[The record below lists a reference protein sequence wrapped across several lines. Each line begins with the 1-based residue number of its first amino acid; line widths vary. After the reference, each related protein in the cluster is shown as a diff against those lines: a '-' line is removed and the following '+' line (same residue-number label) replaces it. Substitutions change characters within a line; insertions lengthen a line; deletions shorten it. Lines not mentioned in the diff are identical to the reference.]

1 MSKEYCNICCDSYN
15 KSSREKICCGYCDYP
30 ACKTCC
36 ETYILSENIPKCMN
50 TTCAKEW
57 SRKFIREK
65 FTNVFINTRFK
76 NHLEE
81 LLFDQEKALLPAT
94 QPIIEE
100 KIRKDNIK
108 KEMAVLDNL
117 IQDLY
122 VQKRQLERNL
132 YINQIDTSSKKVSNY
147 VRACSSEGCRG
158 FLSSQWKCGICEKWT
173 CPECHELKGFDRDCE
188 HTCNP
193 ELVETAKLLAKD
205 TKSCPKCQAKIFK
218 IDGCDQIWCTQCHT
232 AFSWKTGAIQTSI
245 HNPHYYEWQRKN
257 GGAPRVAGDVE
268 CGQELNHTTFD
279 HFRNAIVRGKHI
291 RFLKYYDPNSI
302 DEYDWS
308 ARHHSLHSNTNTLSD
323 IIRRTIHNE
332 RVELPQF
339 RTDYLEKN
347 QELRVQYLCN
357 EIDEDTFKILVQR
370 NDKKHR
376 KNNEICQVIQVSVT
390 AVTDIVFRIIDN
402 LKNSTNG
409 DDKFNELMIEFNG
422 VREYCNE
429 IFKDISFAYGCVQY
443 GFNDQFILRTVEK
456 VKKAKKVKEE
466 EEEEE

>member
-30 ACKTCC
+30 SCKTCC

-132 YINQIDTSSKKVSNY
+132 YINQIDTSSKKVFNY
-147 VRACSSEGCRG
+147 VRACSSEDCRG

-205 TKSCPKCQAKIFK
+205 TKSCPKCQNLARVNFEFAIRKTPISKRLRQLFLFLSL
-218 IDGCDQIWCTQCHT
+218 DSLAQSL
-232 AFSWKTGAIQTSI
+232 SWQQS
-245 HNPHYYEWQRKN
+245 
-257 GGAPRVAGDVE
+257 
-268 CGQELNHTTFD
+268 
-279 HFRNAIVRGKHI
+279 
-291 RFLKYYDPNSI
+291 
-302 DEYDWS
+302 
-308 ARHHSLHSNTNTLSD
+308 
-323 IIRRTIHNE
+323 
-332 RVELPQF
+332 
-339 RTDYLEKN
+339 
-347 QELRVQYLCN
+347 YLCRIEVARTN
-357 EIDEDTFKILVQR
+357 HLETQVQMANSQPVMLLCNQIR
-370 NDKKHR
+370 ASTPATHST
-376 KNNEICQVIQVSVT
+376 QVQ
-390 AVTDIVFRIIDN
+390 
-402 LKNSTNG
+402 
-409 DDKFNELMIEFNG
+409 
-422 VREYCNE
+422 
-429 IFKDISFAYGCVQY
+429 
-443 GFNDQFILRTVEK
+443 
-456 VKKAKKVKEE
+456 
-466 EEEEE
+466 

>member
-30 ACKTCC
+30 SCRTCC

-147 VRACSSEGCRG
+147 VRACSSEDCRG

-205 TKSCPKCQAKIFK
+205 TKSCPK
-218 IDGCDQIWCTQCHT
+218 
-232 AFSWKTGAIQTSI
+232 
-245 HNPHYYEWQRKN
+245 
-257 GGAPRVAGDVE
+257 
-268 CGQELNHTTFD
+268 
-279 HFRNAIVRGKHI
+279 
-291 RFLKYYDPNSI
+291 
-302 DEYDWS
+302 
-308 ARHHSLHSNTNTLSD
+308 
-323 IIRRTIHNE
+323 
-332 RVELPQF
+332 
-339 RTDYLEKN
+339 
-347 QELRVQYLCN
+347 
-357 EIDEDTFKILVQR
+357 
-370 NDKKHR
+370 
-376 KNNEICQVIQVSVT
+376 
-390 AVTDIVFRIIDN
+390 
-402 LKNSTNG
+402 
-409 DDKFNELMIEFNG
+409 
-422 VREYCNE
+422 
-429 IFKDISFAYGCVQY
+429 
-443 GFNDQFILRTVEK
+443 
-456 VKKAKKVKEE
+456 
-466 EEEEE
+466 